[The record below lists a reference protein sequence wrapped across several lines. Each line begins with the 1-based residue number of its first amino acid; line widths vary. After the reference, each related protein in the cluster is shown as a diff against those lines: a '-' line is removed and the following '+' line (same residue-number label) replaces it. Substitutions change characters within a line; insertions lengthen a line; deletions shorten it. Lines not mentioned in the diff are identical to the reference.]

1 MRSDKRGA
9 LLVLMVLVVSGVLGG
24 LYGPTARATAAG
36 ATDLQDSAKAF
47 SQVLAVVQNNYA
59 IAVDTNKL
67 VYDGAIPGMLRML
80 DPHSYF
86 FDPKQWA
93 ITREDEQ
100 GRYYGVGMQIVQR
113 QVDNKVQVVSPFLG
127 SPAFKAGIRPGD
139 IVLKVEEKSTVGM
152 NSSEVAD
159 MLKGPKGTTVHITMG
174 RDGVAEPL
182 TFTLVRDE
190 IPRHDVD
197 TPIMVKPNVAYI
209 RVTGFNETT
218 GNDLMDALQ
227 QLKKTNPNG
236 IEGIVLDLRGNPGGV
251 LDSAV
256 EIGDV
261 LLDKNQMIV
270 SRRGRVSPYTP
281 YYATRGNGGFR
292 VPIVVLVNGG
302 SASASEIVSGAIQDH
317 DRGLIMGERTFG
329 KGLVQSVM
337 ALSEGTGLALTTAH
351 YYTPSGRLIQ
361 RDYHD
366 VSFFDYEYNRQA
378 TIKQTEVK
386 LTDSGRQVFGGG
398 GITPDVDYP
407 DAKPTPFEQRLESI
421 SKNILSSMNP
431 IDVGVG
437 DFVTNFLGT
446 KPTITKNFVVDDAVM
461 NAFKAYLKKR
471 NFAFTDQDI
480 ADNLDWIKQQIR
492 REVFTSVYGLDEG
505 FRVEAQADPEISK
518 AIELLPQARALY
530 DKARTIVA
538 QRMGGQAPGT
548 SH

>member
-9 LLVLMVLVVSGVLGG
+9 LLVVIVLGVSAVLGG
-24 LYGPTARATAAG
+24 LYGPTAHATAAG
-36 ATDLQDSAKAF
+36 ATDLQDTVKSF

-59 IAVDTNKL
+59 IPVDTNKL

-93 ITREDEQ
+93 ITREDEA
-100 GRYYGVGMQIVQR
+100 GKYYGVGMTIIQR

-127 SPAFKAGIRPGD
+127 SPAFKAGVRPGD
-139 IVLKVEEKSTVGM
+139 IILKVDDKSTVGM
-152 NSSEVAD
+152 GSPDVAD
-159 MLKGPKGTTVHITMG
+159 MLKGPKGTTVHVTFG
-174 RDGVAEPL
+174 RDGVAEPITL
-182 TFTLVRDE
+182 TMVRDE

-197 TPIMVKPNVAYI
+197 APILVKPNVAYI

-218 GNDLMDALQ
+218 GDDLVEAIQ
-227 QLKKTNPNG
+227 QLKKSNPNG
-236 IEGIVLDLRGNPGGV
+236 IDGLVLDLRGNPGGV

-256 EIGDV
+256 EICDA

-270 SRRGRVSPYTP
+270 SRRGRVSPYHP
-281 YYATRGNGGFR
+281 YYALHGNSGFR

-302 SASASEIVSGAIQDH
+302 SASAAEIVSGAIQDH
-317 DRGLIMGERTFG
+317 DRGLIVGERTFG

-398 GITPDVDYP
+398 GITPDFDYP
-407 DAKPTPFEQRLESI
+407 DPKLTPFEQRLQLT
-421 SKNILSSMNP
+421 SKNILSSMLP
-431 IDVGVG
+431 SDVGVG
-437 DFVTNFLGT
+437 DFVTNFLGS
-446 KPTITKNFVVDDAVM
+446 KPAITKNFVVDDSVIA
-461 NAFKAYLKKR
+461 AFKAYLKKR
-471 NFAFTDQDI
+471 NIAFTDQDI
-480 ADNLDWIKQQIR
+480 ADNLDWIKLQIK
-492 REVFTSVYGLDEG
+492 REVFTSVYGLEEG
-505 FRVEAQADPEISK
+505 FKVEAEADPEISK
-518 AIELLPQARALY
+518 AVELLPQARALY
-530 DKARTIVA
+530 EKARTIVA
-538 QRMGGQAPGT
+538 QRMGGQSPAT

>member
-9 LLVLMVLVVSGVLGG
+9 LLVVIVLGVSAVLGG
-24 LYGPTARATAAG
+24 LYGQTARATAAG
-36 ATDLQDSAKAF
+36 ATDLQDTVKSF

-59 IAVDTNKL
+59 IPVDTNKL

-93 ITREDEQ
+93 ITREDEA
-100 GRYYGVGMQIVQR
+100 GKYYGVGMQIVQR

-139 IVLKVEEKSTVGM
+139 IILKVDDKSTVGM
-152 NSSEVAD
+152 GSPDVAD
-159 MLKGPKGTTVHITMG
+159 LLKGPKGTTVHVTMG
-174 RDGVAEPL
+174 RDGVLEPL

-197 TPIMVKPNVAYI
+197 APILVKPNVAYI

-218 GNDLMDALQ
+218 GDDLIDALL

-236 IEGIVLDLRGNPGGV
+236 IEGLVLDLRGNPGGV

-256 EIGDV
+256 EICDA

-270 SRRGRVSPYTP
+270 SRKGRVSPYHP
-281 YYATRGNGGFR
+281 YYALHGNAGFR
-292 VPIVVLVNGG
+292 VPIVVLVNGF

-317 DRGLIMGERTFG
+317 DRGLILGERTFG
-329 KGLVQSVM
+329 KGLVQTVM

-386 LTDSGRQVFGGG
+386 QTDSGRQVFGGG
-398 GITPDVDYP
+398 GITPDFDYP
-407 DAKPTPFEQRLESI
+407 DPKLTPFEQRLELPG
-421 SKNILSSMNP
+421 KNLLSSMLP

-437 DFVTNFLGT
+437 DFVTNYLGT
-446 KPTITKNFVVDDAVM
+446 KPTVTKNFVVDDSVIA
-461 NAFKAYLKKR
+461 AFKAFLKKR
-471 NFAFTDQDI
+471 DIAFTDQDI
-480 ADNLDWIKQQIR
+480 ADNLDWIKLQIK
-492 REVFTSVYGLDEG
+492 REVFTSVFGLEEG
-505 FRVEAQADPEISK
+505 FRVEAESDPEITK
-518 AIELLPQARALY
+518 AVELLPQARALY
-530 DKARTIVA
+530 EKARSIVA
-538 QRMGGQAPGT
+538 QRMGGQASAT